1 MVGVVVLAIVAF
13 ALRRQV
19 RWLLRVAQ
27 AVARDERLPR
37 PLRWGLMVALAI
49 KTVPV
54 PDFGI
59 DEVLLLAIG
68 LLLVTV
74 YRSTM
79 REILADVGR

>member
-1 MVGVVVLAIVAF
+1 
-13 ALRRQV
+13 
-19 RWLLRVAQ
+19 
-27 AVARDERLPR
+27 
-37 PLRWGLMVALAI
+37 MVALAI